1 MELVQVRRSTAWLI
15 GHEEEPIP
23 AADVAFG
30 DPAAALG
37 TRVVVEDL
45 DGALHLA
52 QVEPVVAP
60 DGRVD
65 LVVRIRLRV
74 TVSEALALGVYRGAG
89 VGVHT
94 LAAAHLPAR
103 PAADRGPP
111 GGAPV
116 ALVRPRSRLR
126 GR

>member
-1 MELVQVRRSTAWLI
+1 MELVQVRRSTAWLL
-15 GHEEEPIP
+15 GHEGEPIP
-23 AADVAFG
+23 AADGAFG

-74 TVSEALALGVYRGAG
+74 TVSEALALGVYRGPQ
-89 VGVHT
+89 VE
-94 LAAAHLPAR
+94 PAWESTPSLLR
-103 PAADRGPP
+103 TFRRDRQLIADRLEAPP
-111 GGAPV
+111 S
-116 ALVRPRSRLR
+116 RS
-126 GR
+126 